1 MLFDSSLVSLVLQ
14 SNYYFKCL
22 SQIAGFT
29 SNLFIISVQYPH
41 VKLKKRYM
49 ILYCG
54 GCFMTILGVFTFTT
68 FAQTKYFS
76 RYSQLAWND
85 YSASALLLLVR
96 CLYCAHVIPALIISL
111 VTVRE
116 LISGVQP
123 QQTFLPSQR
132 QGSNLTILIMNC
144 GNFIYLFT
152 MVTAVVLGSP
162 LSFTSHSMILTLAP
176 LEFVYA
182 VMAPCVLAAFN
193 PAVIFLCSTSMRSR

>member
-1 MLFDSSLVSLVLQ
+1 
-14 SNYYFKCL
+14 
-22 SQIAGFT
+22 
-29 SNLFIISVQYPH
+29 
-41 VKLKKRYM
+41 
-49 ILYCG
+49 
-54 GCFMTILGVFTFTT
+54 MTILGVFTFTT

-193 PAVIFLCSTSMRSR
+193 PAVIFLCSTSMRSRWARGTCFKVLGLVNVVLQRGPGQSPSGVVAHPWRQDKIWTTFYSFFPFKIKIF